1 LVTPSPAPAQIVTST
16 TAPHLTPAG
25 AKDLLPPDVAQK
37 RWVEDQLQLVFSRWG
52 YHRIITST
60 VERLEMLMAGGAID
74 QATVVRLQDGDNDA
88 LGLRPELTASIARA
102 SVTRLE
108 GVAHPHRLYY
118 NANVFQRSPL
128 GKHERQQEFYQAGVE
143 LLGAGGTLADAEVL
157 LLLVDA
163 LQQVGLTDYYLL
175 LGDAGLNQ
183 NLLETFPPELQPQI
197 RTCIANLDRVTLE
210 RLPLKPEQQKLA
222 LLLFDLRGTPEEVL
236 AKLAQLTLDSP
247 LDAQRQEIVHHL
259 KSLVEL
265 LRSSASINL
274 ILDLSLTQTINYYTG
289 IVFQVVTNQGG
300 SAKVLGKGGRY
311 DRLLGL
317 YHPQGESKPG
327 IGFCL
332 NIEDLQ
338 QALPLSP
345 TPLATDWLVIPTTSE
360 VAGIAFTYAQ
370 KLRTTDHLVRVEI
383 ELGDCDNHSAS
394 DRSESAIRKYA
405 QGRGIHHLAW
415 VQPDGVVAIE
425 TL

>member
-1 LVTPSPAPAQIVTST
+1 
-16 TAPHLTPAG
+16 
-25 AKDLLPPDVAQK
+25 LLPLDVAQK
-37 RWVEDQLQLVFSRWG
+37 SWVENQLQLVFSRWG

-74 QATVVRLQDGDNDA
+74 QTTVVHLQDGDNDA

-108 GVAHPHRLYY
+108 GVPHPHRLYY

-143 LLGAGGTLADAEVL
+143 LLGAGGTLADAEIL

-163 LQQVGLTDYYLL
+163 LHQLGLTDWHLL
-175 LGDAGLNQ
+175 LGDAGLNH
-183 NLLETFPPELQPQI
+183 NLLGTFPPELQSQV
-197 RTCIANLDRVTLE
+197 RNCIARLDRVTLE
-210 RLPLKPEQQKLA
+210 RLPLTIEQKQLA
-222 LLLFDLRGTPEEVL
+222 LILFDLRGTPEEVL
-236 AKLAQLTLDSP
+236 MQLEQLK
-247 LDAQRQEIVHHL
+247 LDAQGQEIIHHL
-259 KSLVEL
+259 KSLISL
-265 LRSSASINL
+265 LRSTTSISL

-289 IVFQVVTNQGG
+289 IVFQVVTSQVG

-317 YHPQGESKPG
+317 YHPQGESDPG

-338 QALPLSP
+338 QALPNLP
-345 TPLATDWLVIPTTSE
+345 QDYPATDWLVIPTSPALATT
-360 VAGIAFTYAQ
+360 AFTYAQ
-370 KLRTTDHLVRVEI
+370 KLRSTEHLVRVEI
-383 ELGDCDNHSAS
+383 ELGD
-394 DRSESAIRKYA
+394 RSEQEIREYA
-405 QGRGIHHLAW
+405 RNQRIQHLAW
-415 VQPDGVVAIE
+415 IKLDGVVAIE

>member
-1 LVTPSPAPAQIVTST
+1 MVTPSPATPPIVISP

-25 AKDLLPPDVAQK
+25 AKDLLPLDVAQK
-37 RWVEDQLQLVFSRWG
+37 RWIEDQLQLVFSRWG

-60 VERLEMLMAGGAID
+60 VEHLEMLMAGGAID

-118 NANVFQRSPL
+118 QANVFQRSPL

-143 LLGAGGTLADAEVL
+143 LLGAGGTLADTEIL

-163 LQQVGLTDYYLL
+163 LQQLGLRDWYLL

-183 NLLETFPPELQPQI
+183 NLLGTFPGELQPQI
-197 RTCIANLDRVTLE
+197 RTCIAHLDRVTLE
-210 RLPLKPEQQKLA
+210 RLPLTPTQQQLA
-222 LLLFDLRGTPEEVL
+222 LMLFDLRGTPENVFG
-236 AKLAQLTLDSP
+236 KLGQLTLD
-247 LDAQRQEIVHHL
+247 DQGQEIVHNL
-259 KSLVEL
+259 KSLVAI
-265 LRSSASINL
+265 LRSTTSINL

-338 QALPLSP
+338 QALPILP
-345 TPLATDWLVIPTTSE
+345 QDHLATDWLVIPTSPS
-360 VAGIAFTYAQ
+360 VANIAFTYAQ

-383 ELGDCDNHSAS
+383 ELGS
-394 DRSESAIRKYA
+394 RSESAIREYA

-415 VQPDGVVAIE
+415 VQSDGMVAIE

>member
-1 LVTPSPAPAQIVTST
+1 MATPLPVISPALTTT

-25 AKDLLPPDVAQK
+25 AKDLLPLDVAQK
-37 RWVEDQLQLVFSRWG
+37 SWVENQLQLVFSRWG

-74 QATVVRLQDGDNDA
+74 QTTVVHLQDGDNDA

-108 GVAHPHRLYY
+108 GVPHPHRLYY

-143 LLGAGGTLADAEVL
+143 LLGAGGTLADAEIL

-163 LQQVGLTDYYLL
+163 LHQLGLTDWHLL
-175 LGDAGLNQ
+175 LGDAGLNH
-183 NLLETFPPELQPQI
+183 NLLGTFPPELQSQV
-197 RTCIANLDRVTLE
+197 RNCIARLDRVTLE
-210 RLPLKPEQQKLA
+210 RLPLTIEQKQLA
-222 LLLFDLRGTPEEVL
+222 LILFDLRGTPEEVL
-236 AKLAQLTLDSP
+236 MQLEQLK
-247 LDAQRQEIVHHL
+247 LDAQGQEIIHHL
-259 KSLVEL
+259 KSLISL
-265 LRSSASINL
+265 LRSTTSISL

-289 IVFQVVTNQGG
+289 IVFQVVTSQVG

-317 YHPQGESKPG
+317 YHPQGESDPG

-338 QALPLSP
+338 QALPNLP
-345 TPLATDWLVIPTTSE
+345 QDYPATDWLVIPTSPALATT
-360 VAGIAFTYAQ
+360 AFTYAQ
-370 KLRTTDHLVRVEI
+370 KLRSTEHLVRVEI
-383 ELGDCDNHSAS
+383 ELGD
-394 DRSESAIRKYA
+394 RSEQEIREYA
-405 QGRGIHHLAW
+405 RNQRIQHLAW
-415 VQPDGVVAIE
+415 IKLDGVVAIE

>member
-1 LVTPSPAPAQIVTST
+1 MVTPSPATSQVITST

-25 AKDLLPPDVAQK
+25 AKDLLPLDVAQK
-37 RWVEDQLQLVFSRWG
+37 HWVEDKLQLVFSRWG

-60 VERLEMLMAGGAID
+60 VERLEMLRAGGAID
-74 QATVVRLQDGDNDA
+74 QATVVRLQDGDDDA

-108 GVAHPHRLYY
+108 GIPHPHRLYY
-118 NANVFQRSPL
+118 NANVFQRSPV
-128 GKHERQQEFYQAGVE
+128 GQHERQREFYQAGVE
-143 LLGAGGTLADAEVL
+143 LLGAGGTLADAEIL

-163 LQQVGLTDYYLL
+163 LQQLGLTDWHLL

-183 NLLETFPPELQPQI
+183 NLLGAFPPELQPQV
-197 RTCIANLDRVTLE
+197 RTCIAHLDRVNLE
-210 RLPLKPEQQKLA
+210 RLPLNPEQLKLA
-222 LLLFDLRGTPEEVL
+222 LFLFDLRGTPEEVL
-236 AKLAQLTLDSP
+236 AQLGQLTLDSP
-247 LDAQRQEIVHHL
+247 LDIQRQEIIHHL

-265 LRSSASINL
+265 LRSATPISL

-289 IVFQVVTNQGG
+289 IVFQVVTNYGG

-317 YHPQGESKPG
+317 YHPQGESDPG

-338 QALPLSP
+338 QALPHLP
-345 TPLATDWLVIPTTSE
+345 QDNLATDWLVIPCSPA
-360 VAGIAFTYAQ
+360 VATIAFNYAQ
-370 KLRTTDHLVRVEI
+370 KLRSTEHLVRVEI
-383 ELGDCDNHSAS
+383 ELGDQ
-394 DRSESAIRKYA
+394 SEQEIRDYA
-405 QGRGIHHLAW
+405 QSRWIHHLAW
-415 VQPDGVVAIE
+415 VKPDGVVAIE

>member
-1 LVTPSPAPAQIVTST
+1 MVTPSPATPPIVIPT

-25 AKDLLPPDVAQK
+25 AKDLLPLDVAQK
-37 RWVEDQLQLVFSRWG
+37 RWLEDQLQLVFSRWG

-74 QATVVRLQDGDNDA
+74 QTTVVRLQDGDNDA

-118 NANVFQRSPL
+118 NANVFQRSPI

-143 LLGAGGTLADAEVL
+143 LLGAGGTLADAEIL

-163 LQQVGLTDYYLL
+163 LQQLGLTNWYLL

-183 NLLETFPPELQPQI
+183 NLLGTFPPELQPQI
-197 RTCIANLDRVTLE
+197 RTCIAHLDRVTLE
-210 RLPLKPEQQKLA
+210 RLSLTPAQQQLA
-222 LLLFDLRGTPEEVL
+222 LMLFDLRGTPEDVL
-236 AKLAQLTLDSP
+236 EKLGQLTLD
-247 LDAQRQEIVHHL
+247 DQGQEIVDNL
-259 KSLVEL
+259 KSLVAI
-265 LRSSASINL
+265 LRSTNLINL

-311 DRLLGL
+311 DRLLSL

-338 QALPLSP
+338 QALPNLP
-345 TPLATDWLVIPTTSE
+345 QDRLATDWLVIPTSPA
-360 VAGIAFTYAQ
+360 VAPIAFTYAQ

-383 ELGDCDNHSAS
+383 ELGNPSKQ
-394 DRSESAIRKYA
+394 AIREYA

-415 VQPDGVVAIE
+415 VQSDGVVAIE

>member
-1 LVTPSPAPAQIVTST
+1 LATPLPVISPALTTT

-25 AKDLLPPDVAQK
+25 AKDLLPLDVAQK
-37 RWVEDQLQLVFSRWG
+37 SWVENQLQLVFSRWG

-74 QATVVRLQDGDNDA
+74 QTTVVHLQDGDNDA

-108 GVAHPHRLYY
+108 GVPHPHRLYY

-143 LLGAGGTLADAEVL
+143 LLGAGGTLADAEIL

-163 LQQVGLTDYYLL
+163 LHQLGLTDWHLL
-175 LGDAGLNQ
+175 LGDAGLNH
-183 NLLETFPPELQPQI
+183 NLLGTFPPELQSQV
-197 RTCIANLDRVTLE
+197 RNCIARLDRVTLE
-210 RLPLKPEQQKLA
+210 RLPLTIEQKQLA
-222 LLLFDLRGTPEEVL
+222 LILFDLRGTPEEVL
-236 AKLAQLTLDSP
+236 MQLEQLK
-247 LDAQRQEIVHHL
+247 LDAQGQEIIHHL
-259 KSLVEL
+259 KSLISL
-265 LRSSASINL
+265 LRSTTSISL

-289 IVFQVVTNQGG
+289 IVFQVVTSQVG

-317 YHPQGESKPG
+317 YHPQGESDPG

-338 QALPLSP
+338 QALPNLP
-345 TPLATDWLVIPTTSE
+345 QDYPATDWLVIPTSPALATT
-360 VAGIAFTYAQ
+360 AFTYAQ
-370 KLRTTDHLVRVEI
+370 KLRSTEHLVRVEI
-383 ELGDCDNHSAS
+383 ELGD
-394 DRSESAIRKYA
+394 RSEQEIREYA
-405 QGRGIHHLAW
+405 RNQRIQHLAW
-415 VQPDGVVAIE
+415 IKLDGVVAIE

>member
-1 LVTPSPAPAQIVTST
+1 
-16 TAPHLTPAG
+16 
-25 AKDLLPPDVAQK
+25 
-37 RWVEDQLQLVFSRWG
+37 
-52 YHRIITST
+52 
-60 VERLEMLMAGGAID
+60 MLMAGGAID
-74 QATVVRLQDGDNDA
+74 QSTVVRLQDGDNDA

-108 GVAHPHRLYY
+108 GVPHPHRLYY
-118 NANVFQRSPL
+118 QANVFQRSPL

-143 LLGAGGTLADAEVL
+143 LLGAGGTLADAEIL

-163 LQQVGLTDYYLL
+163 LQQLGLTDYYLL

-183 NLLETFPPELQPQI
+183 NLLETFPVALQPQI
-197 RTCIANLDRVTLE
+197 RTCIAHLDRVTLE
-210 RLPLKPEQQKLA
+210 RMPLTPEQQELA
-222 LLLFDLRGTPEEVL
+222 LILFDLRGTPEEVL
-236 AKLAQLTLDSP
+236 VKLGQLTLDSP
-247 LDAQRQEIVHHL
+247 LDTQRQEIIHHL

-265 LRSSASINL
+265 LRSATPINL

-345 TPLATDWLVIPTTSE
+345 APLTTDWLVIPTTPS
-360 VAGIAFTYAQ
+360 VANIAFTYAQ
-370 KLRTTDHLVRVEI
+370 KLRATDHLVRVEI
-383 ELGDCDNHSAS
+383 ELAN
-394 DRSESAIRKYA
+394 RSESAIREYA

-415 VQPDGVVAIE
+415 VQADGVVAIE